1 MFTAVPR
8 GQGNDAT
15 GTAAGLQSGVRNM
28 PLSEVYAV
36 ASKDIVF
43 ESFDGEA
50 VVLDLSN
57 GKYFGFSDS
66 GSRVWQALSSGVN
79 TQALIGLTAGG
90 STLGAAELEHF
101 ISQLLE
107 LGLLVRSEAAAQPP
121 PSDLAAELAATSEPL
136 TVSTHDDLADLII
149 VDPIHEVEE
158 PLGWPAVK
166 QAS

>member
-1 MFTAVPR
+1 MQQR
-8 GQGNDAT
+8 
-15 GTAAGLQSGVRNM
+15 
-28 PLSEVYAV
+28 VYAV

-66 GSRVWQALSSGVN
+66 GSRVWQALTSGISA
-79 TQALIGLTAGG
+79 QALV
-90 STLGAAELEHF
+90 GAAAGAATIKQADLESF
-101 ISQLLE
+101 IARLLDF
-107 LGLLVRSEAAAQPP
+107 GLLAPTDTPAQPL
-121 PSDLAAELAATSEPL
+121 SGELSAALAASREPL
-136 TVSTHDDLADLII
+136 KVDVHDDLADLII

-166 QAS
+166 QA